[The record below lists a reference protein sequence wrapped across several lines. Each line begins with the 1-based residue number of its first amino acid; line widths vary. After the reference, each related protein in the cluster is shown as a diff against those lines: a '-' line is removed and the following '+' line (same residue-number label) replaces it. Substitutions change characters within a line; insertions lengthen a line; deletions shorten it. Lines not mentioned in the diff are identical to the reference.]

1 MSCFVVYPL
10 NLCVG
15 NSIDKSLESLLGSSH
30 VGAARFFF
38 FFAIYEETV
47 KEWGWGFKK
56 LKGISFSLSS
66 TQQWHHVNNSTTI
79 YLVEWKIAAAILVV
93 NNPFSHSREPLPGQ
107 HLLSD
112 FMIKLIKTV
121 LFNSIF
127 QRKIMPPT
135 GFYFLIFFFD
145 QNCSLFLKYVHA
157 LTWNLEIQNKNIWSF
172 PTLLLPHSPPPPH
185 PLPTQVLSFFFF
197 LHFLGEHF

>member
-1 MSCFVVYPL
+1 MLMQP
-10 NLCVG
+10 
-15 NSIDKSLESLLGSSH
+15 D
-30 VGAARFFF
+30 FFF
-38 FFAIYEETV
+38 FVIYEETV

-56 LKGISFSLSS
+56 LKGISFPLSS
-66 TQQWHHVNNSTTI
+66 TQQRYHVNNSTII

-127 QRKIMPPT
+127 QRKIMPST
-135 GFYFLIFFFD
+135 
-145 QNCSLFLKYVHA
+145 V
-157 LTWNLEIQNKNIWSF
+157 
-172 PTLLLPHSPPPPH
+172 
-185 PLPTQVLSFFFF
+185 FFFF
-197 LHFLGEHF
+197 WPKVPAVLEICTCSYMELKNPKYEHLILPHPIPPPVPFFISPTPFPFFFFTLYRWTFLT